1 MIQEYYILRG
11 NEMILSH
18 LHAAVAITRA
28 LGHSARL
35 RTVAMLR
42 AGELCVCQITE
53 VLKLAPSTVSLH
65 LKELKRSGVITEHK
79 EGRWVHIGLSEDPEV
94 RPWIDTALAAVA
106 GDPQLEADDRMV
118 AELRRLPI
126 EDLCRL
132 GYEKARAKRAR
143 AGKRRTRKRDST
155 S

>member
-1 MIQEYYILRG
+1 MSFPRIKQ
-11 NEMILSH
+11 
-18 LHAAVAITRA
+18 AVAIARA

-42 AGELCVCQITE
+42 SGDLCVCQITE

-65 LKELKRSGVITEHK
+65 LKELKRAAVITEHK

-106 GDPQLEADDRMV
+106 GDPQLDSDDQMV
-118 AELRRLPI
+118 AELRRLPV

-132 GYEKARAKRAR
+132 GYEKARAKQAR
-143 AGKRRTRKRDST
+143 AGKRRAGQRSVAERGTAARRQY
-155 S
+155 